1 MGAAP
6 AGVGD
11 EGREAWEPGTQVRCS
26 PARSS
31 RSFVEFLPPAAL
43 PAPGCPGGNRTAL
56 SRVLT
61 AKWPAPGSRASTVPG
76 APSRRYLEPS
86 AGRMEAGAQGR
97 RRGRF
102 GGDARAGFSDR
113 AVRFLLF
120 WALGVFE
127 EKTHFFQLG
136 KAMPRVAE
144 RKGHL
149 EERSCSAHHSAPA
162 PLTQFLG
169 P

>member
-1 MGAAP
+1 MFPSPLLPELRGIPPTRGAASP
-6 AGVGD
+6 GLPRGKSHGALQGPDRQVAGSGESRVD
-11 EGREAWEPGTQVRCS
+11 RPGRPLQEVPRTQCEKDGAGGS
-26 PARSS
+26 G
-31 RSFVEFLPPAAL
+31 
-43 PAPGCPGGNRTAL
+43 PAP
-56 SRVLT
+56 
-61 AKWPAPGSRASTVPG
+61 
-76 APSRRYLEPS
+76 
-86 AGRMEAGAQGR
+86 
-97 RRGRF
+97 GRF